1 MNAQYQEGG
10 KMGKILSLLIGAIVT
25 VLGLILLIAWW
36 YEFVF
41 LLKGVIPVLLI
52 LLGIIAIFAGIAELK
67 DRLKEEKK

>member
-1 MNAQYQEGG
+1 
-10 KMGKILSLLIGAIVT
+10 MGKILSLLIGAIVT